1 MPMKI
6 VKTETED
13 ELAVDRI
20 MHARHYSLLLD
31 KNRCIGCE
39 ICQTVCPREAI
50 EIKKPT
56 KIEGQELTSPS
67 ITIDENKCQFCGIC
81 NTICPF
87 GALTLKINDER
98 TVPVLRTE
106 SFPQIIHEIE
116 VDATR
121 CPKDC
126 NDCEEVCPFDLIKV
140 SVDRNSGK
148 VNVEIDKDH
157 CPCCRLCEAECPY
170 DAIHTRKIIFGSITV
185 NNEKCPDGCR
195 DCVDVCPIPGT
206 LYTSTEG
213 KVHANESPC
222 IYCGVCRI
230 VCPVEGALEIQRTSV
245 HHTPVHSGAWNK
257 ALEKLASTE
266 GMTKELRSKLIV
278 KAQESVRRRLGK
290 EVR

>member
-13 ELAVDRI
+13 ELAVYRI

-213 KVHANESPC
+213 KVHANEFPC

-266 GMTKELRSKLIV
+266 GMAKELRSKLIV